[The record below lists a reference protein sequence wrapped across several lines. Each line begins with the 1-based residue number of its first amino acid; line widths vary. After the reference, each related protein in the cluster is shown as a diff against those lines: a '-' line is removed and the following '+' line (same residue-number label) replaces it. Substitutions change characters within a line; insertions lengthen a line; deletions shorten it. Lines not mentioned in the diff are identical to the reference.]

1 MSVRPTFQSVRAAA
15 NPCYVCSRRRRYGPP
30 RAKPQRRVA
39 SGIVWIAVL
48 TVLLGGIVAVNV
60 AVLRLNIR
68 LDQLGQ
74 ERAKLRADNASL
86 AAQLSSATAAARTEA
101 AARRELHLV
110 PAQAQNTYYVNL
122 ASR

>member
-1 MSVRPTFQSVRAAA
+1 MAAVAERAHEPAAA
-15 NPCYVCSRRRRYGPP
+15 SEPRPSPRRRARSE
-30 RAKPQRRVA
+30 RRVA
-39 SGIVWIAVL
+39 SGIVWIAVFS
-48 TVLLGGIVAVNV
+48 VLLGGIVALNV

-68 LDQLGQ
+68 LDRLGQ

-110 PAQAQNTYYVNL
+110 PAAAANTYYLNL
-122 ASR
+122 GSR